1 MKREDAVSVLRELMG
16 ACPSFVTAS
25 SVSIMKE
32 RGEWVLSVFWVPAAL
47 ERDCMKKIVS
57 NHGLEVTASNGRMVF
72 RSSDKSP

>member
-25 SVSIMKE
+25 SVSIMRE

-47 ERDCMKKIVS
+47 EGDCVKKIVS
-57 NHGLEVTASNGRMVF
+57 NHGLEVSMSNGRMVF
-72 RSSDKSP
+72 RSSARLP